1 MDGINCLQKNNTI
14 FIEIDSKLVH
24 LPMLR
29 KTGLIGIFLCISFIL
44 AGFGLPK
51 NVQKKV
57 IKEVEKAFE
66 VEDFQM
72 NTVVIAEALRGQL
85 PTKLTTDNFFLL
97 TKGDELLGY
106 AFVDK
111 APSKTAKFDYLVVFD
126 SNLKV
131 KHAKILIYREEYG
144 GEIGSKRWLKQFL
157 GKSGGDR
164 VDHETNIDGIAG
176 ATISVR
182 SMTNAM
188 DDLLQTIEILQANE
202 AL

>member
-1 MDGINCLQKNNTI
+1 
-14 FIEIDSKLVH
+14 
-24 LPMLR
+24 MLR
-29 KTGLIGIFLCISFIL
+29 KSGLIGIFLCISFIL
-44 AGFGLPK
+44 VGFGLPK

-97 TKGDELLGY
+97 TKGDALLGY
-106 AFVDK
+106 AFVDQ

-131 KHAKILIYREEYG
+131 KHSKILIYREEYG

>member
-1 MDGINCLQKNNTI
+1 MLQGKRI
-14 FIEIDSKLVH
+14 ISGFLVVS
-24 LPMLR
+24 LL
-29 KTGLIGIFLCISFIL
+29 LL
-44 AGFGLPK
+44 GFGLPK

-57 IKEVEKAFE
+57 TKEVQKAFE
-66 VEDFQM
+66 IESFQM
-72 NTVVIAEALRGQL
+72 DAISISEELNQKL
-85 PTKLTTDNFFLL
+85 PTKLTADNFYKLS
-97 TKGDELLGY
+97 KDDKLLGY
-106 AFVDK
+106 AFIDQ

-126 SNLKV
+126 VDLKV
-131 KHAKILIYREEYG
+131 KHSKVLIYREEYG

-157 GKSGGDR
+157 GKTGGDR